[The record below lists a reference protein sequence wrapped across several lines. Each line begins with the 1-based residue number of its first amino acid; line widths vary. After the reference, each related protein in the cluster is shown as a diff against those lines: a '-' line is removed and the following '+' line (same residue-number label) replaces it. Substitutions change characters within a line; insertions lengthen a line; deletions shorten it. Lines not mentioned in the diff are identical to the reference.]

1 MLSLVIDFIYY
12 QYFFEFDFLRYLY
25 LKKKNKTNTSSE
37 DKVPHAVYLSSWNV
51 VASIMK

>member
-25 LKKKNKTNTSSE
+25 LKKTQNEYKF
-37 DKVPHAVYLSSWNV
+37 WR
-51 VASIMK
+51 

>member
-25 LKKKNKTNTSSE
+25 LKKNKTNTSSE
-37 DKVPHAVYLSSWNV
+37 DKIKYLMQY
-51 VASIMK
+51 ICHHEM